1 MAKELTLINKPFMPV
16 ETDKYVVKNPSI
28 THQIFKDEVTDAK
41 IKKHLEDEEDEIT
54 AEDISNIK
62 TEMTN
67 ATEEDFQKAAK
78 KEGFSDDEI
87 DSIRNA
93 EN

>member
-1 MAKELTLINKPFMPV
+1 MPEEINKN
-16 ETDKYVVKNPSI
+16 EVKDPAK

-41 IKKHLEDEEDEIT
+41 VKKHLEDEEDEIT
-54 AEDISNIK
+54 AQDISNIK

-87 DSIRNA
+87 EAIKNA